1 MSRQHQSGL
10 RLPVVDFLDTS
21 VFVELL
27 GVPHMDGHRDEVLS
41 EMDARLKSKVRFVL
55 PTATVIETG
64 NHVFQIKNGDARRKC
79 AADFMS
85 MLRKTANGEAPWV
98 LHERTW
104 DGAFLTSLC
113 DGGTTGMDLTTHA
126 VRQQLGTGDLSIV
139 SERDLYAARARA
151 EVRIWTLETT
161 MGTWAELP

>member
-1 MSRQHQSGL
+1 M
-10 RLPVVDFLDTS
+10 
-21 VFVELL
+21 
-27 GVPHMDGHRDEVLS
+27 
-41 EMDARLKSKVRFVL
+41 L
-55 PTATVIETG
+55 PTATAIGAG

-85 MLRKTANGEAPWV
+85 TSRRTANGEAPWA

-104 DGAFLTSLC
+104 DGAFLASLC
-113 DGGTTGMDLTTHA
+113 DGGTTGMDLATHA

-139 SERDLYAARARA
+139 SERDLYADRARA
-151 EVRIWTLETT
+151 EVRIWTLEAT